1 MTDRSRPR
9 FSHVGCYTFD
19 PEKMAD
25 FYCQTFGLVI
35 TDRGVGT
42 TGHNVIFMSGDP
54 HEHHQFVVAN
64 GREHGSKPL
73 SNQISFR
80 VQDVAALKAFAIYF
94 EENSIPIV
102 QCKTH
107 GNALSIYIQDPE
119 GNTIEV
125 YCHTPW
131 HIQQPVGIP
140 LDLTKSDAE
149 ILAQSEELCRL
160 HPSFK
165 TRDDWSRDVAL
176 RLKKRIGA

>member
-1 MTDRSRPR
+1 LPDIRLGHYRPWGRNDRPQ
-9 FSHVGCYTFD
+9 C
-19 PEKMAD
+19 D
-25 FYCQTFGLVI
+25 FYERRSARTPSVRC
-35 TDRGVGT
+35 RY
-42 TGHNVIFMSGDP
+42 
-54 HEHHQFVVAN
+54 

-80 VQDVAALKAFAIYF
+80 VQDVAALKAFAVYF
-94 EENSIPIV
+94 EENSIPLV

-149 ILAQSEELCRL
+149 ILVQSEELCRL